1 MATKDAKKNAL
12 KRKEVLEDESPET
25 DELNGG
31 LANLEMSTDEE
42 GDDDA
47 SSDDGKI
54 DEFPEID
61 EGSNDEDEG
70 GSQSEADDNDE
81 KDEST
86 DEEKDEDSDSDT
98 PSHNIFP
105 RSKTVISDIT
115 GHPKRVYPEIEPE
128 YDSDSSTEDVS
139 KHRTSKKISLTR
151 G

>member
-1 MATKDAKKNAL
+1 MGTKDPQKNAL
-12 KRKEVLEDESPET
+12 KRKEALEDEIPEA
-25 DELNGG
+25 DELGGG

-61 EGSNDEDEG
+61 EGSSDEDEER
-70 GSQSEADDNDE
+70 SQSEADDDDE
-81 KDEST
+81 EDEFT
-86 DEEKDEDSDSDT
+86 DEDSDT
-98 PSHNIFP
+98 PSHDIFP

-139 KHRTSKKISLTR
+139 KHRTSKKINLTR